1 MKCARFFISVLAA
14 LLISAIPASA
24 AVYTFAPYD
33 ADLGDL
39 DHTLAYTWKIN
50 WTHTGETITG
60 ASLKFTNIYDWI
72 VENND
77 TLWVNLLNTPPSG
90 TRGIKTFTDNQNPA
104 NYFASWDGALVGT
117 WSDPLGGY
125 PRGTD
130 VTFNLGSG
138 MLDKLNTY
146 AGDGAFGFGIDPDC
160 HYYNCGVSL
169 AVTTA
174 TNAVPE
180 PATMILVGFGLV
192 GMGIARR
199 RK

>member
-14 LLISAIPASA
+14 LLIGAIPAQA
-24 AVYTFAPYD
+24 AVYTYTPYD

-39 DHTLAYTWKIN
+39 DHTLAYSWRIN

-60 ASLKFTNIYDWI
+60 ASLVFHNIYDWT

-77 TLWVNLLNTPPSG
+77 TLWVNLLNTPPTG
-90 TRGIKTFTDNQNPA
+90 TRGIKTFTDYQNPS
-104 NYFASWDGALVGT
+104 NYFANWDGTLMGT

-125 PRGTD
+125 PRGND
-130 VTFNLGSG
+130 VVFDFNPDLLGT
-138 MLDKLNTY
+138 LNSY
-146 AGDGAFGFGIDPDC
+146 AGDGVFGFGIDSDC

-169 AVTTA
+169 AVTT
-174 TNAVPE
+174 NPVPE
-180 PATMILVGFGLV
+180 PATMLLVGFGLV